1 MFFCFFFFSSRRRHT
16 RCALV
21 TGVQT
26 CALPILS
33 RGHALFGGLHAADG
47 RPSVAD
53 RLRPAVGRRRGSADG
68 LGCLPWYAHGL
79 RAAVPPLILADCD
92 AGRGMAD
99 RAERA
104 EIGGEAGRERVCQY
118 RTSVVGDVPLIQ
130 KSKYK

>member
-68 LGCLPWYAHGL
+68 LGCLHWYAHGL
-79 RAAVPPLILADCD
+79 RAAVPPLLLADSD

-99 RAERA
+99 RAERH
-104 EIGGEAGRERVCQY
+104 ENGGASWWEGVGRYVKCSVGAGCIKKKKK
-118 RTSVVGDVPLIQ
+118 G
-130 KSKYK
+130 